1 MPYHLATAHHL
12 RTPVTI
18 QSERIALPLMKKE
31 KKRREMTGC
40 VFEDTQKKADF
51 HYKPNQFEDSKNLL
65 ALYKKFLLRIYPI
78 LVFRTKLFAMNSEA
92 VLVRLI
98 YENCK

>member
-40 VFEDTQKKADF
+40 VSEDTQKKADF
-51 HYKPNQFEDSKNLL
+51 HYKPNQFEDS
-65 ALYKKFLLRIYPI
+65 
-78 LVFRTKLFAMNSEA
+78 
-92 VLVRLI
+92 
-98 YENCK
+98 

>member
-40 VFEDTQKKADF
+40 VFEDTQHKRKLIF
-51 HYKPNQFEDSKNLL
+51 IINPTNL
-65 ALYKKFLLRIYPI
+65 KIQRTFLLYIKN
-78 LVFRTKLFAMNSEA
+78 FF
-92 VLVRLI
+92 
-98 YENCK
+98 